1 MKHLLNLALFAALC
15 AAQAPSYT
23 ISNFAGTGASG
34 FTGDGSAATSA
45 QLNTP
50 FAVAV
55 SGSNVYIADQV
66 NNRIRLVSN
75 GSISTFAGSGTSG
88 NSGDGSTATK
98 ANMAAPTG
106 VATDSSGNVY
116 FSDTLSASV
125 RKVSGG
131 NVNNFA
137 GTPGTV
143 GFIGDG
149 AAATAAAINYP
160 SGLAI
165 DSSNNVY
172 ICDTFNNRIRKVTSD
187 GNINTIAGD
196 GDQGFVGDEGPAT
209 AAAFYNPEGIAV
221 DAQGNIYIA
230 DGTNNRIRKITTD
243 GIIHSIAG
251 SSTTG
256 GFAGDGGPATK
267 ALLNHPRGVAV
278 DGAGNV
284 YFADSF
290 NNRIRMITPGGII
303 YTIAG
308 TGAAGYA
315 GDGGPAILA
324 QLKFPTGVTVS
335 GANLYVV
342 DSDNHAVRL
351 LTPSPTSPNISPG
364 GVIGATAYG
373 GSAIIAPGSW
383 IEIYGSN
390 LSTTTRPWNTGDF
403 NGFNAPTSLDGVSV
417 TIGGQPAFVAYVS
430 PNQVNV
436 QVPSTVGAGPQQ
448 IVITNSTGSSGG
460 YGVTVNPTQPGLLA
474 PAQFVIGGKQ
484 YVAAYFADGTSVL
497 PPNSVSGV
505 TSRQAKPGET
515 IVLYGVG
522 LGPVTPVTK
531 AGTITHLLNSVQT
544 PVQILFGQ
552 TAGTVTYQGLAPGY
566 VGLYQINV
574 VVPSVGS
581 NDASPISISQGGVTS
596 KQTLFT
602 AIKN

>member
-1 MKHLLNLALFAALC
+1 MRHLLNLAVFAAVC

-23 ISNFAGTGASG
+23 ISNFAGTGTSG
-34 FTGDGSAATSA
+34 FSGDGAAATSA

-55 SGSNVYIADQV
+55 SGSNVYISDQV

-75 GSISTFAGSGTSG
+75 GTISTYAGSGTSG
-88 NSGDGSTATK
+88 NSGDGSSATK
-98 ANMAAPTG
+98 ANITNPTG

-116 FSDTLSASV
+116 FSDTLSAEV

-131 NVNNFA
+131 NVNDFA
-137 GTPGTV
+137 GTANTH
-143 GFIGDG
+143 GFGGDA
-149 AAATAAAINYP
+149 AAATLALLAFP

-165 DSSNNVY
+165 DSANNAY
-172 ICDTFNNRIRKVTSD
+172 IADTFNNRIRKVTTD
-187 GNINTIAGD
+187 GNIATIAGD
-196 GDQGFVGDEGPAT
+196 GDQGFVGDEGPAIY
-209 AAAFYNPEGIAV
+209 AAFFNPEAVAV
-221 DAQGNIYIA
+221 DAQGNIYVA
-230 DGTNNRIRKITTD
+230 DGTNNRIRKITKD
-243 GIIHSIAG
+243 GIIHTIAG

-256 GFAGDGGPATK
+256 GYAGDGGPAIK
-267 ALLNHPRGVAV
+267 ALLNHPRGIAV

-284 YFADSF
+284 YIADSF
-290 NNRIRMITPGGII
+290 NCRIRMITPGGII

-308 TGAAGYA
+308 TGAAGYS

-324 QLKFPTGVTVS
+324 QLSFPTGVTLS
-335 GANLYVV
+335 GANIYVV
-342 DSDNHAVRL
+342 DSVNHAVRL
-351 LTPSPTSPNISPG
+351 LTPSPTSPSIGTG

-373 GSAIIAPGSW
+373 ASTVLAPGSW

-390 LSTTTRPWNTGDF
+390 LSTTTRSWNTGDF

-417 TIGGQPAFVAYVS
+417 TVGGQAAFISYVS
-430 PNQVNV
+430 PGQVNA
-436 QVPSTVGAGPQQ
+436 QLPSTVGAGPQQ
-448 IVITNSTGSSGG
+448 VVVSNSSGATGG

-474 PAQFVIGGKQ
+474 PSQFKINGKQ

-522 LGPVTPVTK
+522 LGAVTPTTK
-531 AGTITHLLNSVQT
+531 AGTITHLLNTVQT

-552 TAGTVTYQGLAPGY
+552 TAGTVNYDGLAPGY

-574 VVPSVGS
+574 VVPSVGAS
-581 NDASPISISQGGVTS
+581 DASPISIIQGGVS
-596 KQTLFT
+596 SNQTLYT
-602 AIKN
+602 AISN